1 MIVNLWT
8 SRSQDLQITLSKSLM
23 AIFSIVPNITFSH
36 FHRTECDYR
45 LSFENGGIDCVNFP
59 PSLPLWDAPGAR
71 WSNILI
77 TPRHIF
83 EGYAGSLGFNRS
95 RWRSFIV
102 SIVWKSF
109 LVVSCKRRLL
119 CYTISLCL
127 PYISLISESVD
138 LYLQTNIIRKK
149 RIIPGVV
156 VWIRPTLVYLLPI
169 AGMELSKPLLY
180 EWWDVILVEFS
191 V

>member
-1 MIVNLWT
+1 
-8 SRSQDLQITLSKSLM
+8 M

-59 PSLPLWDAPGAR
+59 PSLPLWDALGAR

-77 TPRHIF
+77 TLRHRF

-102 SIVWKSF
+102 FIVWKSF
-109 LVVSCKRRLL
+109 LVVLCKTRLL
-119 CYTISLCL
+119 CYTISVCL

-149 RIIPGVV
+149 RIKPGGLNSSNLGISFTYSWDRIEYTPHIWVMGSYIGWV
-156 VWIRPTLVYLLPI
+156 FRLVNRRRLRALVYHRP
-169 AGMELSKPLLY
+169 
-180 EWWDVILVEFS
+180 
-191 V
+191 